1 MALFTDHLQHDPPSW
16 FTGWR
21 GVVARLDLMTGSEP
35 ATPGKFPPAFMD
47 RKATQSARNV
57 VLDWPARKVVLAR
70 GAPVQSGAI
79 GFPTRAI
86 AGLKNRLGCDLNRV
100 QQALRR
106 SARAVKRDLA
116 RRAFYQVDGKM
127 LDHRTTGI
135 AHRLGGQIDV

>member
-1 MALFTDHLQHDPPSW
+1 
-16 FTGWR
+16 
-21 GVVARLDLMTGSEP
+21 MTGPEP

-47 RKATQSARNV
+47 RKATRSARDG
-57 VLDWPARKVVLAR
+57 VLGWPARKAVLAR

-79 GFPTRAI
+79 GFLTRAI
-86 AGLKNRLGCDLNRV
+86 AGLQNRLGCDLNCM

-127 LDHRTTGI
+127 LDHRAAGI
-135 AHRLGGQIDV
+135 ARGLGGQIDV